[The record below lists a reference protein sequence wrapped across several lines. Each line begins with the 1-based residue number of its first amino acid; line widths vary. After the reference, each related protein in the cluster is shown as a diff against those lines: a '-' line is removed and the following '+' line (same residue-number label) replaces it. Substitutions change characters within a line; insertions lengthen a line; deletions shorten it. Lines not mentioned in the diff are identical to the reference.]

1 MSRLELKDYIL
12 NNKLE
17 LIDKIMEEQMKLMPE
32 LKEKYNDSMIEKSKS
47 DTEYNLDYLAQSI
60 YADDKKIFS
69 NYYNWLYSV
78 LSKRGIEKK
87 VLIKHLEAVKNV
99 LEKEISSKNFEIL
112 ISYLKAAR
120 ENLKEDKTRYKSFIR
135 EDNKYHEQAQKYL
148 DYLLNM
154 QREEAVE
161 LIVDLAENGVDIGDI
176 YLNIFQI
183 VQYEIGRLWQLN
195 EISVAEEHYA
205 TSITQLAMSQLYPKI
220 FSSYKKGKKVLTTCV
235 GDELH
240 ELGIRM
246 VADLLEING
255 WDTIHMGANTPAAEI
270 INILKDKNIDLL
282 SVSVT
287 LPFQFENAKEL
298 LSKVRAD
305 KELEDLKIMVG
316 GRLFLKSDD
325 LWKKI
330 GADAFA
336 KNAKDAVKVADSLL

>member
-1 MSRLELKDYIL
+1 MSRTELKEYIL
-12 NNKLE
+12 NNKLI
-17 LIDKIMEEQMKLMPE
+17 LVDKIMEEQMELMPE
-32 LKEKYNDSMIEKSKS
+32 LKEKYTDSMIEKSKS

-69 NYYNWLYSV
+69 NYYSWLYSV
-78 LSKRGIEKK
+78 LSQRGIEKELLTK
-87 VLIKHLEAVKNV
+87 NLEAIKNV
-99 LEKEISSKNFEIL
+99 LEKEINTENFKIL
-112 ISYLKAAR
+112 LSYLMAA
-120 ENLKEDKTRYKSFIR
+120 EEKLKEDRTRYKSFIR
-135 EDNKYHEQAQKYL
+135 EDNEYQQQAQKYL

-154 QREEAVE
+154 QREEAVKF
-161 LIVDLAENGVDIGDI
+161 IVDLAEDKMEIADI

-255 WDTIHMGANTPAAEI
+255 WDTIHMGGNTPVSEI
-270 INILKDKNIDLL
+270 INILKDKDIDLL

-298 LSKVRAD
+298 ISKVKSD
-305 KELEDLKIMVG
+305 VELKNLKIMVG
-316 GRLFLKSDD
+316 GRLFLQSDD

-336 KNAKDAVKVADSLL
+336 KDAKDAVKVADSLL